1 MLKIT
6 KKQRD
11 RDRLLKGVRL
21 PETSEELEEHLSLL
35 NAEDRAAVDR
45 VTREVDSKIVE
56 AARESVKDLKMIEEG
71 RCPRCSQ
78 KVRQFLFTTV
88 CEHCGWSSYVRS
100 RTGRV
105 IVHVRDGSTRVCEE
119 TIHTPEEVLC
129 VTQDVVRYRVPRNV
143 VMSVEFD
150 LTEEEIHERREQI
163 AREERGQCSWCMKA
177 LKRSDEETRVTFA
190 AFGIYQ
196 DRYFFCGEHCQAA
209 FQKQYPT
216 RIHRDCYHRD
226 CAKCNECVKR
236 FEDTSYEAFLEEE
249 LVH

>member
-6 KKQRD
+6 KKRD
-11 RDRLLKGVRL
+11 RERFPRSMSLSE
-21 PETSEELEEHLSLL
+21 PSEELEEHLSLL
-35 NAEDRAAVDR
+35 NAEDRAAVAR

-56 AARESVKDLKMIEEG
+56 AARESVKEFKMIEEG
-71 RCPRCSQ
+71 RCPECGQ
-78 KVRQFLFTTV
+78 KARRFLFTTV
-88 CEHCGWSSYVRS
+88 CEHCGWSSYGRPQN
-100 RTGRV
+100 GRV
-105 IVHVRDGSTRVCEE
+105 IVHLRDGSTLVCEE

-129 VTQDVVRYRVPRNV
+129 VTQDVVRHRIPRNV
-143 VMSVEFD
+143 VISIEFD
-150 LTEEEIHERREQI
+150 WAEEEIKRRRDQL
-163 AREERGQCSWCMKA
+163 AREEQGQCSWCMKP
-177 LKRSDEETRVTFA
+177 LKRSDEDTRVTFA

-196 DRYFFCGEHCQAA
+196 DRYLFCGEHCQAA

-236 FEDTSYEAFLEEE
+236 FDDASYETFLEEE